1 MKKYLKVTLNKT
13 LGRLI
18 IAFLLLCTAMVPAS
32 CGSRK
37 AQVEISKTSTSDK
50 SKEQVESSK
59 ESDSSSKTQSESSEI
74 KGKVKENTETTVIT
88 RYDKD
93 TGNQIEVITTT
104 KQGKT
109 VSNSEKKNKTI
120 TEAYLRTVEKLK
132 TITIKEVK
140 TQTKY
145 KNKATDANNN
155 ALYYMLFALGG
166 LIILACLAYKWFTRG
181 E

>member
-1 MKKYLKVTLNKT
+1 MKKALN
-13 LGRLI
+13 RLFVL
-18 IAFLLLCTAMVPAS
+18 FLYVMTAMIPIS

-59 ESDSSSKTQSESSEI
+59 ESESSSKTQSESSEV

-93 TGNQIEVITTT
+93 TGNQVEVITTT

-140 TQTKY
+140 TQTKF

-166 LIILACLAYKWFTRG
+166 LIILACLAYTRVK
-181 E
+181 